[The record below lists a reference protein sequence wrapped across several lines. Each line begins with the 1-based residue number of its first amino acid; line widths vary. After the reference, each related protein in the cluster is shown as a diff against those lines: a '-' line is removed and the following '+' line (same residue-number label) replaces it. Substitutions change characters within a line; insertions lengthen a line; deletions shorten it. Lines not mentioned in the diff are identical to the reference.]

1 MRTNIEI
8 NADLMTQ
15 VLAATGLTTKRAAV
29 DAALRLMLQLNRQ
42 KEILE
47 LAGTAVSTKCA
58 KAVSSTR
65 NDCRRQLVSITHLT
79 DRATTSF
86 ASATGAPEMRY

>member
-47 LAGTAVSTKCA
+47 LAGKVHW
-58 KAVSSTR
+58 
-65 NDCRRQLVSITHLT
+65 DGGL
-79 DRATTSF
+79 D
-86 ASATGAPEMRY
+86 EMRQGRQFDTK